1 MVKSWILLCKSRSFT
16 LQEQIAVERLRT
28 DRDARTP
35 IATPREPWWWSAY
48 LYNLLMII
56 TSWYLALSTTFQ
68 FAKAAPQAVG
78 FYWRALW
85 CGGSALGSCPWGA
98 MSRLKIDK
106 KNRHDCSIVTW
117 IHRWQSN
124 CSWRDVDFVWF
135 REFIRNIHLA
145 LLGDALPNH

>member
-16 LQEQIAVERLRT
+16 LQEQIAVEQLRT

-56 TSWYLALSTTFQ
+56 TSWYLVLQLFNLRKHHLKLLVSIEELSDVEGQ
-68 FAKAAPQAVG
+68 LSAAV
-78 FYWRALW
+78 
-85 CGGSALGSCPWGA
+85 CGPPCLGWK
-98 MSRLKIDK
+98 LII
-106 KNRHDCSIVTW
+106 NRHGCSIVTW
-117 IHRWQSN
+117 IHKWQSN

-135 REFIRNIHLA
+135 REFIRNIHLS
-145 LLGDALPNH
+145 LIGDALPNH